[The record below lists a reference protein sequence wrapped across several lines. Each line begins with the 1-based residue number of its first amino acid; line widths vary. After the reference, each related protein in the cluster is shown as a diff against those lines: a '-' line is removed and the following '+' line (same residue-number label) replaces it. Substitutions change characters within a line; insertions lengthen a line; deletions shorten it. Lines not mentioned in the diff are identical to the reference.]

1 MLNKIFHQTNHKSI
15 LIAVLLGVFFVISL
29 LISLPEKKQII
40 GKRHQDLIAH
50 QLITYSLWDRYGFFH
65 YKGGLILTY
74 PNPGDLNIKADDIQ
88 TGKNSKGEYYYF
100 SYPPFSFYL
109 TYFLL
114 KIFHLSIDEFSVRT
128 IASFFLFLN
137 LLAFFM
143 IFKEKAIFPALSYI
157 FLPNVLWFHHNVWFL
172 DMLVITLVLWSIYF
186 SFSKPIP
193 FFITIFLACFT
204 EWWAFLWVFSVFLW
218 IKLQEKGWAPC
229 QTNLPVGKIL
239 FKNPK
244 NQMVLFLSAF
254 SAILIYF
261 LIHFLVLNPLQFFEN
276 LYDKFLL
283 RAGVQQKADK
293 TFFVWNL
300 NTYVFILWYYLRNY
314 LLILFIIIF
323 AMIKIPLFR
332 KAIYIFPL
340 FFSILLHHILLLNW
354 TAEHDFSV
362 LKSAIIFPFFIYEIY
377 HELPIKKQYYSIII
391 WVAIIVFHLNRYY
404 HHVNVKRQ
412 IEYLEL
418 SECVKKVYKQN
429 EVVKANYKTIPSSYI
444 WWKSERIVLR
454 DSLDTKCR

>member
-1 MLNKIFHQTNHKSI
+1 MV
-15 LIAVLLGVFFVISL
+15 AVLLCVFFVITL

-50 QLITYSLWDRYGFFH
+50 QLITYNLWDKYGFFH

-74 PNPGDLNIKADDIQ
+74 PNPGDLNAKADDIQ
-88 TGKNSKGEYYYF
+88 TGKNSNGEYYYF

-172 DMLVITLVLWSIYF
+172 DMLVITWILWSIYF

-193 FFITIFLACFT
+193 FFITIFFACFT
-204 EWWAFLWVFSVFLW
+204 EWWAFLWVFSLFLW
-218 IKLQEKGWAPC
+218 IKLQEKGWVPC

-239 FKNPK
+239 FKNCK
-244 NQMVLFLSAF
+244 NQILLFLF
-254 SAILIYF
+254 SFAALSLFLI
-261 LIHFLVLNPLQFFEN
+261 IHFLVLNPLQFFEN

-283 RAGVQQKADK
+283 RAGVQQKVDK
-293 TFFVWNL
+293 TFFIWNF

-314 LLILFIIIF
+314 LLVFLIIIF

-332 KAIYIFPL
+332 KTIYIFPL
-340 FFSILLHHILLLNW
+340 FFSILLHHLLLLNW

-362 LKSAIIFPFFIYEIY
+362 LKSSIVFPFFIYEIY
-377 HELPIKKQYYSIII
+377 SQLSIKKQYYSIIVWI
-391 WVAIIVFHLNRYY
+391 GIITFHLNRYE
-404 HHVNVKRQ
+404 HHINVKRQ
-412 IEYLEL
+412 VEYLEI
-418 SECVKKVYKQN
+418 SDCVKKTYKQN
-429 EVVKANYKTIPSSYI
+429 EVAKANYKIIPAPYI
-444 WWKSERIVLR
+444 WWKSERIVVR
-454 DSLDTKCR
+454 DSTNLKCFE